1 MLWTRATRKRPCA
14 YLRAPVMHMTWP
26 LNCSSKHITD
36 AMVITNL
43 DKEDMVGEHAR
54 CLYKLSQALYQD
66 ESREKPRPKHCSTK
80 PRPCTF
86 LAPTTLAGRRRRRNT
101 MLWSIC
107 GGVDKND

>member
-43 DKEDMVGEHAR
+43 HKEDMVGEHAR

-66 ESREKPRPKHCSTK
+66 ESRETEAEALLHEAEALYFSRSDDFCRS
-80 PRPCTF
+80 
-86 LAPTTLAGRRRRRNT
+86 PTEKEYDALVHLRWR
-101 MLWSIC
+101 
-107 GGVDKND
+107 